1 MTIEEQLKQQ
11 ILMNYKSVR
20 AFTQEA
26 DIPYSTMDSIF
37 KRGISNAGVGTVIKI
52 FHVLNLDVE
61 SIASGELTN
70 SESTPTPPVGEAGV
84 LTEQEL
90 KRISSAMAQMNQ
102 EGRERAVELVEDLAA
117 GGRYKKT
124 GTDNLGQKQA

>member
-1 MTIEEQLKQQ
+1 MSIGSRIKVARKAKNMTQEQLALQCGVTKG
-11 ILMNYKSVR
+11 
-20 AFTQEA
+20 A
-26 DIPYSTMDSIF
+26 
-37 KRGISNAGVGTVIKI
+37 ISNYENDVSTP
-52 FHVLNLDVE
+52 DVE
-61 SIASGELTN
+61 KLSAIMECLGVDPNYIYQDFFFPTK
-70 SESTPTPPVGEAGV
+70 STPTPPVGEAWV

-124 GTDNLGQKQA
+124 GTDSLGKEA

>member
-1 MTIEEQLKQQ
+1 MTQEQLALQCGVTKG
-11 ILMNYKSVR
+11 
-20 AFTQEA
+20 A
-26 DIPYSTMDSIF
+26 
-37 KRGISNAGVGTVIKI
+37 ISNYENDVSTP
-52 FHVLNLDVE
+52 DVE
-61 SIASGELTN
+61 KLSAIMECLGVDPNYIYQDFFFPTK
-70 SESTPTPPVGEAGV
+70 STPTPPVGEAWV

-124 GTDNLGQKQA
+124 GTDSLGKEA

>member
-1 MTIEEQLKQQ
+1 MSIGSRIKVARKEKNMTQEQLALQCGVTKG
-11 ILMNYKSVR
+11 
-20 AFTQEA
+20 A
-26 DIPYSTMDSIF
+26 
-37 KRGISNAGVGTVIKI
+37 ISNYENDVSTP
-52 FHVLNLDVE
+52 DVE
-61 SIASGELTN
+61 KLSAIMDCLGVDPNYIYQDFFFPTK
-70 SESTPTPPVGEAGV
+70 STPTPPVGEARM

-124 GTDNLGQKQA
+124 GTNNLGKEA